1 MPLQSVTGCASL
13 ARDLTTRPEGSSGA
27 ELSAL
32 RKVRAR
38 APLRL
43 GLAGGGTDVAPY
55 CDEFGGLVINA
66 TIDRYCY
73 ATVEQRCDGR
83 VAFVAADGSQSSEL
97 GTPSEGRLPLHEA
110 VYARLNSDF
119 DLGDPALTVTSA
131 VDAPPGSGLGSSST
145 LVVALI
151 EAMRAYFSLPLDD
164 YELAQLAVQVERE
177 DCGLLGGRQDQYAA
191 TFGGFN
197 LMEFG
202 AHGTVLVVP
211 LRLKPAIV
219 QELEAS
225 LVLVH
230 TGVGRDSAGIIE
242 QQAAFVRSRSR
253 AQLEATHALRR
264 EASTLKDALVVGDLS
279 AVASVLNSGWRA
291 KKELADGI
299 STPRIEA
306 AFETALRAGALGG
319 KISGAGGGGYILFLV
334 EPMLRPQVVR
344 ALNELPGARVEPVH
358 FVSEGAVAWALRQST
373 ATSHSLEIR

>member
-1 MPLQSVTGCASL
+1 MPAQSVTACASIGPGPGTGVGGTPPREPV
-13 ARDLTTRPEGSSGA
+13 AV
-27 ELSAL
+27 
-32 RKVRAR
+32 RKVRSR

-43 GLAGGGTDVAPY
+43 GLAGGGTDVPPY

-66 TIDRYCY
+66 TIDRYCH
-73 ATVEQRCDGR
+73 ATVEERTDGR
-83 VAFVAADGSQSSEL
+83 VAFVAADSGEASEL

-110 VYARLNSDF
+110 VYARLNRQF
-119 DLGDPALTVTSA
+119 GLGDPALTLTTM

-151 EAMRAYFSLPLDD
+151 EALRAYFSLPLDD
-164 YELAQLAVQVERE
+164 YELAQLAVVVERE

-197 LMEFG
+197 MMEFG
-202 AHGTVLVVP
+202 AHGSVLVVP
-211 LRLKPAIV
+211 LRLKPAIL

-242 QQAAFVRSRSR
+242 QQAALVRSRSR
-253 AQLEATHALRR
+253 AQLEATHALRQ
-264 EASTLKDALVVGDLS
+264 EASTLKDALVVGDLG
-279 AVASVLNSGWRA
+279 AVAAVLNSGWRA
-291 KKELADGI
+291 KKALADGI
-299 STPRIEA
+299 TTPRIEA

-358 FVSEGAVAWALRQST
+358 FVSEGAVAWTLRQST
-373 ATSHSLEIR
+373 TTRSLEIR